1 MTRARRYGAVS
12 LAATMALV
20 FVVGGARA
28 RDLWESTDGDRSTA
42 LTTTIKATTVMP
54 ESAEATN
61 LWRLRLGFSADAPSS
76 HAEFA
81 YEHRMRSSPAG
92 ASGAIGLPLDP
103 LDARAPFRLAQLDA
117 GIIEEG
123 TYSYCHELD
132 RAFVAFRNDRAEV
145 TVGRQAIGWGRGALF
160 GTIDVFSPFSPLE
173 VDREWRRGVD
183 AVRADVRLGGH
194 GSLDIVLAGEE
205 TWDDSALVARLGG
218 RSDSG
223 TWDGDFVLGK
233 RGEDSMY
240 AGTFSAS
247 TPGGAAVYGELA
259 FFETPE
265 HFDNGGLFGS
275 DGSVAKAVLGAWR
288 RYDVGEGLTLR
299 AEYHY
304 SGFGCEDVSVLEPT
318 SPTFDPAYAALFLSR
333 FQRGDMQIAGR
344 QAAALQA
351 SYQLSDVWTSGL
363 AVIGNPDDGSG
374 VVTPSLAWDF
384 SDSVS
389 VSMSVFASYGRE
401 PVAGIPRSEYGGSP
415 VSVFLQVSIYD

>member
-1 MTRARRYGAVS
+1 VS
-12 LAATMALV
+12 LATAMALV
-20 FVVGGARA
+20 LVAGGARA

-54 ESAEATN
+54 ESDEATN
-61 LWRLRLGFSADAPSS
+61 LWRLRLGFSADAPAT

-81 YEHRMRSSPAG
+81 YEHRMRSSPGGAG
-92 ASGAIGLPLDP
+92 SVAGLPLDE
-103 LDARAPFRLAQLDA
+103 RAPFRLAQLDDA
-117 GIIEEG
+117 IIEEG
-123 TYSYCHELD
+123 DYSYRHELD

-145 TVGRQAIGWGRGALF
+145 TVGRQAIGWGRGPLF
-160 GTIDVFSPFSPLE
+160 GAIDVFSPFSPLE

-183 AVRADVRLGGH
+183 ALRADVRLGGH

-223 TWDGDFVLGK
+223 AWDGDLVLGK
-233 RGEDSMY
+233 RGEDRMY

-259 FFETPE
+259 FFETPD

-275 DGSVAKAVLGAWR
+275 DGAVAKAVLGAWR
-288 RYDVGEGLTLR
+288 RYDVGDGLTLR

-318 SPTFDPAYAALFLSR
+318 SPTFDPAYAALFLPR
-333 FQRGDMQIAGR
+333 FTRGDMQIAGR
-344 QAAALQA
+344 QAVALQA

-363 AVIGNPDDGSG
+363 AIIGNPDDGSG

-389 VSMSVFASYGRE
+389 VSMSVFAPYGRE
-401 PVAGIPRSEYGGSP
+401 PVGAVPQSEYGGKP

>member
-1 MTRARRYGAVS
+1 MTRATRHAAVS
-12 LAATMALV
+12 LAAVAGLV
-20 FVVGGARA
+20 LIAGAARA
-28 RDLWESTDGDRSTA
+28 RDLWESEDGDRSTA

-54 ESAEATN
+54 ESDEATN

-76 HAEFA
+76 HAELA
-81 YEHRMRSSPAG
+81 YEHRTRSAPAG
-92 ASGAIGLPLDP
+92 VSGTIGLPLDAP
-103 LDARAPFRLAQLDA
+103 APFRLAQLDD

-123 TYSYCHELD
+123 TYSYRHELD

-183 AVRADVRLGGH
+183 ALRADVRLGGH

-205 TWDDSALVARLGG
+205 TWDDSALLGRLSG
-218 RSDSG
+218 RTRSG
-223 TWDGDFVLGK
+223 SVDGDLVLGK
-233 RGEDSMY
+233 RGEDTMY

-275 DGSVAKAVLGAWR
+275 DGAVAKAVLGAWR

-299 AEYHY
+299 LEYHF
-304 SGFGCEDVSVLEPT
+304 SGFGLDDIGT
-318 SPTFDPAYAALFLSR
+318 SPARLADPVYLGRIL
-333 FQRGDMQIAGR
+333 RGDTQILGR
-344 QAAALQA
+344 RAVALQA
-351 SYQLSDVWTSGL
+351 SYQISDVWTPGL
-363 AVIGNPDDGSG
+363 AIIGNPDDGSG

-384 SDSVS
+384 SDNVS
-389 VSMSVFASYGRE
+389 LSLSVFAPYGRE
-401 PVAGIPRSEYGGSP
+401 PVAGTPRSEYGGSP
-415 VSVFLQVSIYD
+415 ASVFLQVRIYD